1 MTGHRRHKLGDV
13 IGVTGDHGGPIRVLI
28 ADDQHVACV
37 GALHV
42 LADRGFH
49 LLPAVSD
56 VRLLAEAVRA
66 EAPDVVV
73 VEPSMGERGVTLA
86 AIAALVAQL
95 PAVRLLAFVSELSP
109 LTVEATLDSGCLGVV
124 PKTSTVDG
132 LVAGIVD
139 VARGERHLHPR
150 AIAALLQRRQADET
164 LRSMRALSV
173 RELSVLQR
181 IAEGR
186 TNADIAGDLGV
197 SDATVKTHV
206 AHILRKLQAADRA
219 HAVSRALR
227 LGLFA

>member
-1 MTGHRRHKLGDV
+1 MGGPGDR
-13 IGVTGDHGGPIRVLI
+13 GGPIRVLV

-37 GALHV
+37 GTVQL
-42 LADRGFH
+42 LTERGFD
-49 LLPAVSD
+49 LLPAVTD
-56 VRLLAEAVRA
+56 VRRLVDAVRA
-66 EAPDVVV
+66 GSPDVVV
-73 VEPSMGERGVTLA
+73 VEPSMGDRGVTLA
-86 AIAALVAQL
+86 VIAALVAQQ
-95 PAVRLLAFVSELSP
+95 PPVHVLAFVSELSP
-109 LTVEATLDSGCLGVV
+109 LTVEAALDSGCLGVV
-124 PKTSTVDG
+124 PKTSTADG
-132 LVAGIVD
+132 VVAGVEE

-150 AIAALLQRRQADET
+150 AIAALLQRRQAAET

-206 AHILRKLQAADRA
+206 AHILRKLQAEDRA

-227 LGLFA
+227 LGLFT

>member
-1 MTGHRRHKLGDV
+1 M
-13 IGVTGDHGGPIRVLI
+13 LI
-28 ADDQHVACV
+28 ADDQHVACI
-37 GALHV
+37 GTAQV
-42 LADRGFH
+42 LTDHGFH
-49 LLPAVSD
+49 LLPPVSD
-56 VRLLAEAVRA
+56 ARLLTEAVRA
-66 EAPDVVV
+66 GAPDVVL
-73 VEPSMGERGVTLA
+73 VEPSMGDRGVTLA
-86 AIAALVAQL
+86 AMAALVAQQP
-95 PAVRLLAFVSELSP
+95 PAKVLAFVSELSP
-109 LTVEATLDSGCLGVV
+109 TTVEAALDTGCLGVV
-124 PKTSTVDG
+124 PKTASLDG
-132 LVAGIVD
+132 LVTGVRE

-150 AIAALLQRRQADET
+150 AIAALLQRRQAAET

-206 AHILRKLQAADRA
+206 AHILRKLQAEDRA